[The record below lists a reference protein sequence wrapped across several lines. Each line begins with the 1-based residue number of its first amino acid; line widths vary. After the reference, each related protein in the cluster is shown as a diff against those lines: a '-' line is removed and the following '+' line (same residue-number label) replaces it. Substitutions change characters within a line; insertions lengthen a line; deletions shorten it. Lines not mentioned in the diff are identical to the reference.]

1 MKKLIELRQQKTA
14 LKNQMRSLLE
24 KADSENRSLNAEEGK
39 QFDELRAKADAL
51 DTEIS
56 RLESVADE
64 ERSKPGTGIQK
75 LSSDE
80 LRNYI
85 VTGDVRSL
93 STSTDSGRDGGYTVI
108 PELEREVMRQL
119 KANPNIDV
127 SVDREKLASTIQ
139 KARGIPSQWVEMLT
153 KRFNIWCQGATPWM
167 GNGAWAEC
175 AGTFAEADLYGQE
188 CYAGL
193 DLSSTSDISS
203 VCYAFPVGKKIMLVS
218 RHYLPEFQLQNPA
231 NKNRAIYRQWVK
243 AGWIRTTPGDCIDY
257 DRIRDDIMADAENF
271 NIRLVGF
278 DTWNATHLRTQ
289 LQGAGFEVEPF
300 PQTYLRFSPAAK
312 SFEVFVNRKVIVH
325 RGDPVL
331 AWSMSNV
338 VMQSDANANI
348 KPNKKKSSN
357 KIDPSV
363 AALMAFGTF
372 QAEHEEFAFDM
383 SDSHKERLAAFD
395 GV

>member
-1 MKKLIELRQQKTA
+1 
-14 LKNQMRSLLE
+14 
-24 KADSENRSLNAEEGK
+24 
-39 QFDELRAKADAL
+39 
-51 DTEIS
+51 
-56 RLESVADE
+56 
-64 ERSKPGTGIQK
+64 
-75 LSSDE
+75 
-80 LRNYI
+80 
-85 VTGDVRSL
+85 
-93 STSTDSGRDGGYTVI
+93 
-108 PELEREVMRQL
+108 
-119 KANPNIDV
+119 
-127 SVDREKLASTIQ
+127 
-139 KARGIPSQWVEMLT
+139 
-153 KRFNIWCQGATPWM
+153 
-167 GNGAWAEC
+167 
-175 AGTFAEADLYGQE
+175 QE

-243 AGWIRTTPGDCIDY
+243 VGWIRTTPGDCIDY

>member
-1 MKKLIELRQQKTA
+1 MNWEWGRVRRGVLFAITTSGSNVVSACKQHYDYCCQILDGEEVNESMFVLIYELDD
-14 LKNQMRSLLE
+14 E
-24 KADSENRSLNAEEGK
+24 SEVDDPAMW
-39 QFDELRAKADAL
+39 
-51 DTEIS
+51 I
-56 RLESVADE
+56 
-64 ERSKPGTGIQK
+64 
-75 LSSDE
+75 
-80 LRNYI
+80 
-85 VTGDVRSL
+85 
-93 STSTDSGRDGGYTVI
+93 
-108 PELEREVMRQL
+108 

-127 SVDREKLASTIQ
+127 SVDREKTGLNHPESAGYSVAVGGNAHQAIQ
-139 KARGIPSQWVEMLT
+139 YLVS
-153 KRFNIWCQGATPWM
+153 GATPWM

-348 KPNKKKSSN
+348 KPNKKK
-357 KIDPSV
+357 IIQQDRP
-363 AALMAFGTF
+363 
-372 QAEHEEFAFDM
+372 
-383 SDSHKERLAAFD
+383 ERCGAD
-395 GV
+395 GVWHIPGRA